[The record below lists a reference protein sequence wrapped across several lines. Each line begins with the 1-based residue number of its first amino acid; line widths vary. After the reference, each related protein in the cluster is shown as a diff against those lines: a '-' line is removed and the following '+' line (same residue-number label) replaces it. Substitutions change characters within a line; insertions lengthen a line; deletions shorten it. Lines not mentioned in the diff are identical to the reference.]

1 MPTTKR
7 IAKWDNLKLFLIFT
21 VVEGHIADTFYEYC
35 NDMKSVFLIDDNPY
49 NEIKEAYD
57 FAQYDKFVPEHFSR
71 IELVKSYFNITK
83 YGRLFINACTNK

>member
-35 NDMKSVFLIDDNPY
+35 NDMKSVFLFIYLFHMPAF
-49 NEIKEAYD
+49 I
-57 FAQYDKFVPEHFSR
+57 FLSGLFSKKT
-71 IELVKSYFNITK
+71 VDGNNYKK
-83 YGRLFINACTNK
+83 V